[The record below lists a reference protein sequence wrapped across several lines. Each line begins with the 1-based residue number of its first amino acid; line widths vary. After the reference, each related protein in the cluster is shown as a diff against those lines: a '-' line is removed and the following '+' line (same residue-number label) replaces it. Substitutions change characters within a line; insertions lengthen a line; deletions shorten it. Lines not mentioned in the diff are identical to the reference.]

1 MYNYTRKEDM
11 EEFCEINIK
20 SEGQTVSLALSEF
33 LVELDRAKFM
43 NLKVIKVVHGYGSHG
58 KGGEIKT
65 NLHKLLE
72 DLKHRKK
79 IKDYIKGEK
88 ITKKLM
94 SGFFYDYPFLA
105 LDPDIKNYNSGITL
119 VLV

>member
-1 MYNYTRKEDM
+1 MQKGINM
-11 EEFCEINIK
+11 EEEYSEINIK

-33 LVELDRAKFM
+33 LIELDRAKFM
-43 NLKVIKVVHGYGSHG
+43 DKKVIKVVHGYGSHG
-58 KGGEIKT
+58 RGGEIKN

-88 ITKKLM
+88 ITKNLM

-105 LDPDIKNYNSGITL
+105 LDPDIKNYNSGITI
-119 VLV
+119 VIV